1 MRWSLTLY
9 QMSGLLL
16 TCPAWCWAALW
27 KSRGPPRS
35 ECCPQ
40 WAWPSL
46 MCGRCGLH
54 LWRSHRRRPFHPC
67 SCRCPLN
74 WTSYCYGCWPPHCCC
89 CWERSSEAWGCWV
102 EMSRPRDL
110 PTWHTT
116 WWQTTGLIWTA
127 KSAAKRQRQFS
138 HRCCVAVW
146 VRSRCECRVW
156 AGLQHARAKSPESG
170 HWNAFDL
177 WIGHSLRWH
186 HACSFSPGQSRVQTN
201 TSGHCRKWKK
211 RETPLNTR
219 PSVRIQRLEREE
231 QTPSVI

>member
-27 KSRGPPRS
+27 KWRGPPRS

-74 WTSYCYGCWPPHCCC
+74 WTSYCYGCWPPRCCC

-102 EMSRPRDL
+102 ETSRPRDL

-116 WWQTTGLIWTA
+116 WWQTTGLIWTGESDLNDKESFLTA
-127 KSAAKRQRQFS
+127 VVLPCGWGHVANTGCELAFCALVRRVPRAVTGAPSISGSVTASAGTMHVHFHLDSLKSRLTHLAT
-138 HRCCVAVW
+138 
-146 VRSRCECRVW
+146 
-156 AGLQHARAKSPESG
+156 AGSG
-170 HWNAFDL
+170 EREKHL
-177 WIGHSLRWH
+177 WIQDPVSE
-186 HACSFSPGQSRVQTN
+186 SSDS
-201 TSGHCRKWKK
+201 
-211 RETPLNTR
+211 
-219 PSVRIQRLEREE
+219 REE